1 MTFERCN
8 QEQDLLPKWAHGAC
22 GWMVALAPDEE
33 VARGLFIQDVEH
45 HGVRVMEISDEREVF
60 GEDEIEEIDD
70 HLASNFREIETGRM
84 TVWGTIYCYKGD
96 GEA

>member
-8 QEQDLLPKWAHGAC
+8 EEQDLLPKWAHGAC